1 MDEEDGFRA
10 DIEGCAMPGVRLM
23 SCCGCLVVCCCGVVI
38 LRRETTKR
46 EATSQVSKSVS
57 RRKF

>member
-1 MDEEDGFRA
+1 MDEEDEFRV

-23 SCCGCLVVCCCGVVI
+23 SCCGCLDVRRCGVVI
-38 LRRETTKR
+38 LRRETTTR
-46 EATSQVSKSVS
+46 EATSQVPKSVS